1 AAQRAG
7 TSDVV
12 HRLRDA
18 IGAAERRAIAA
29 EQRLVAV
36 ETQVVSAVDR
46 LERAHL
52 QLHQQDIELRS
63 QAELIRDLESQ
74 LTLGGQPA
82 QTALEPHGG
91 LTSVLESQRGSERAA
106 LPPAASTTH

>member
-1 AAQRAG
+1 MRAEHASAASGLEREVERLRAAQRAG

-36 ETQVVSAVDR
+36 EGQVVNAVDR
-46 LERAHL
+46 LERAHV
-52 QLHQQDIELRS
+52 QLHQQDTTLRA
-63 QAELIRDLESQ
+63 QTELIRELETR
-74 LTLGGQPA
+74 LAEAEGAAQPA
-82 QTALEPHGG
+82 
-91 LTSVLESQRGSERAA
+91 SS
-106 LPPAASTTH
+106 